1 MLHSR
6 TNIIHTDLTNQDTKR
21 SLADSLTF
29 LCNSN
34 DYSRSPI
41 SLIVQL
47 TILSLLKVYSS
58 DNRSQSKVYC
68 ICTKQFASRPQSGS
82 RAVCIPFPVVSARPT
97 LDVRATV
104 SCLFP
109 QIEDGGVGVSRRA
122 APLYRRRKRR
132 NTASLRAAASTT
144 GGESHTGR
152 GPDQPLQ
159 R

>member
-6 TNIIHTDLTNQDTKR
+6 TNIIHTDLTDQDTKR

-29 LCNSN
+29 LFNSN

-47 TILSLLKVYSS
+47 TVLSLLKQCTAVTTEVSA
-58 DNRSQSKVYC
+58 VYC

-97 LDVRATV
+97 LDVR
-104 SCLFP
+104 P
-109 QIEDGGVGVSRRA
+109 Q
-122 APLYRRRKRR
+122 
-132 NTASLRAAASTT
+132 
-144 GGESHTGR
+144 
-152 GPDQPLQ
+152 
-159 R
+159 